1 MDQGLSLC
9 LDVPRMGRFCHYYGN
24 KPISRNMAIFCSF
37 ICMLLTYFATE
48 EKKRCLRDGDRPGWR
63 KRFSLWLSQIPQHC
77 ADIGV
82 EEDGLGFEAFYGD
95 SFALVEA
102 GVGGLGVFGGQT
114 EEGDFDDSGG
124 VAADAE
130 FQEEDSAV
138 LISLHERLI
147 PAGGGVPACILH
159 KGIV

>member
-1 MDQGLSLC
+1 M
-9 LDVPRMGRFCHYYGN
+9 
-24 KPISRNMAIFCSF
+24 I
-37 ICMLLTYFATE
+37 
-48 EKKRCLRDGDRPGWR
+48 DRVGGSAS
-63 KRFSLWLSQIPQHC
+63 FSLWLSQIPQHC

-102 GVGGLGVFGGQT
+102 GVGGLGVFCGQA
-114 EEGDFDDSGG
+114 EEGEFDDTGG

-130 FQEEDSAV
+130 FQEEDAAV
-138 LISLHERLI
+138 LISLQERLI